1 MRTRGG
7 IISVTMP
14 DDILPEL
21 DRIIESGDHAGSL
34 DFLIEQFRRSR
45 KFSLVF
51 EARLMRKRLELGLP
65 LIQTEAS
72 SEFPADQRIAY
83 DQAVMEA
90 ARETGELFL
99 ADGDIERAWPYF
111 RAIGET
117 GPIAVAIEQVAP
129 GENLEGIIAIAFQEG
144 VHPAKGL
151 QLILAQ
157 HGMCR
162 AITSFGMYP
171 VQKDRAECIS
181 VLTRSLHAEVVD
193 RLARTIESREGIKP
207 DSTSIVEL
215 IGNREW
221 LFGEY
226 DYYVDTSHLVSLLPY
241 CVEVTDPGVL
251 RLFHELCA
259 YGKRLSPQFQSQ
271 GQPPFENPYVDYG
284 EYVQARLGCEVDDRI
299 AHFRRKVTENGPEQA
314 TEGPA
319 QVLIGLLTGLGRYE
333 EALEISLEYL
343 GGEGSGA
350 GACPS
355 ALQICYLSK
364 NYDRLKELAGR
375 RGDLLTYAAAGA
387 LRMGSPGGSG

>member
-1 MRTRGG
+1 MRARGG
-7 IISVTMP
+7 IISVIMP

-21 DRIIESGDHAGSL
+21 DRILESGDHAGSL
-34 DFLIEQFRRSR
+34 DFLIEQFRRNR

-51 EARLMRKRLELGLP
+51 EARLMKKRLELGLP

-72 SEFPADQRIAY
+72 SEFPADQRAAY

-99 ADGDIERAWPYF
+99 ADGNIERAWPYF

-117 GPIAVAIEQVAP
+117 APVAAAIEQVAP
-129 GENLEGIIAIAFQEG
+129 AENLDAVIAIAFQEG

-171 VQKDRAECIS
+171 VQKDRAQCIS
-181 VLTRSLHAEVVD
+181 ILVRSLHAEIVD
-193 RLARTIESREGIKP
+193 RLSRTIESQEGIKP
-207 DSTSIVEL
+207 ESAGIIDL
-215 IGNREW
+215 IANREW

-241 CVEVTDPGVL
+241 CTEVTDPAVL

-259 YGKRLSPQFQSQ
+259 YGQRLSPQFQSP

-299 AHFRRKVTENGPEQA
+299 AHFRRKLTENAPEQA
-314 TEGPA
+314 AEGPA
-319 QVLIGLLTGLGRYE
+319 QVLITLLVSLARYE
-333 EALEISLEYL
+333 EALEVSLAYL
-343 GGEGSGA
+343 GGEGSAA
-350 GACPS
+350 GPCPS

-364 NYDRLKELAGR
+364 NYDRLKELAAG
-375 RGDLLTYAAAGA
+375 RGDLLTYAAASA
-387 LRMGSPGGSG
+387 LSLASSTANG